1 MYEPVLELGTE
12 ALVVAA
18 YSLVTITLSLLGLA
32 AEYRGLQQF
41 LGGDQLTAVWFAFMG
56 AIVLAFAVT
65 LARERLVPR
74 IRA

>member
-1 MYEPVLELGTE
+1 MYEPVLDLGAE
-12 ALVVAA
+12 ALVVSA

-32 AEYRGLQQF
+32 AEYKGLQQF
-41 LGGDQLTAVWFAFMG
+41 LGGDLLIAAWFAFMG

-65 LARERLVPR
+65 LGREKLVSR